1 MHYKE
6 IMKKILLTLLVAGM
20 SMGVMAQTED
30 YPVKKHSVQ
39 TNGFW
44 ENWFVSLGFDAQLMV
59 KDRKISG
66 DVFESF
72 APNAALSVGKWFTP
86 GLGLRLH
93 AQLPS
98 YSIDMGDR
106 EPAYAL
112 HAQSLFNLTNM
123 FGGYKQDRLY
133 NVSPYVGFGC
143 IFGKEIPGWSPWS
156 LGILNSFRINNLF
169 SIDVDLFMKSYS
181 GYVRKGYNWQ
191 TGAIVGL
198 TWNIGGRGFD
208 ASPDMAAISAMH
220 SAQLAGL
227 NEALSAE
234 QDENKNLKKQLAQKP
249 KEVIVEK
256 VVKEVL
262 AAPQSVFFSFNSAQI
277 ASRKEILNL
286 ESLANMAKNNG
297 AKLKITGY
305 ADSATGVA
313 AYNQLLS
320 ERRAKAVAKELV
332 KMGVPEENII
342 VEGKGGVADVKPSSY
357 NRRVIIEAL

>member
-1 MHYKE
+1 
-6 IMKKILLTLLVAGM
+6 MKKILLALVVAGM

-44 ENWFVSLGFDAQLMV
+44 ENWFISAGAGGQVVVFDRAEGV
-59 KDRKISG
+59 G
-66 DVFESF
+66 VFDTF
-72 APNAALSVGKWFTP
+72 APNFTVSAGKWFTP
-86 GLGLRLH
+86 GLGLRLQGH
-93 AQLPS
+93 LPF
-98 YSIDMGDR
+98 YCNEFG
-106 EPAYAL
+106 EKGNAYVL
-112 HAQSLFNLTNM
+112 YGQTLFNLTNM
-123 FGGYKQDRLY
+123 FCGYKQDRLY
-133 NVSPYVGFGC
+133 NAIPYVGFGR
-143 IFGKEIPGWSPWS
+143 IWGDENTWSPWA
-156 LGILNSFRINNLF
+156 LGYLSTFRVSNSW
-169 SIDVDLFMKSYS
+169 SIDLDIFLKQYNPLVASY
-181 GYVRKGYNWQ
+181 YNWQ
-191 TGAIVGL
+191 AGATIGL

-234 QDENKNLKKQLAQKP
+234 QDENKNLKQQLAQKP

-262 AAPQSVFFSFNSAQI
+262 TAPQSVFFSFNSAQI

-297 AKLKITGY
+297 AKLKVTGY

-313 AYNQLLS
+313 AYNQQLS

-332 KMGVPEENII
+332 KMGVAEENIVI
-342 VEGKGGVADVKPSSY
+342 EAKGGVADVKPSSY
-357 NRRVIIEAL
+357 NRRVIIEVL

>member
-1 MHYKE
+1 
-6 IMKKILLTLLVAGM
+6 MKKILLTLLVVGM

-30 YPVKKHSVQ
+30 YPTKKHSVQ

-44 ENWFVSLGFDAQLMV
+44 ENWFVSLGFDAQMMV
-59 KDRKISG
+59 KGRKT
-66 DVFESF
+66 DVGMFETF

-86 GLGLRLH
+86 GLGLRFH

-98 YSIDMGDR
+98 YSTNLGDTD
-106 EPAYAL
+106 PAYAV

-123 FGGYKQDRLY
+123 LGGYKQERFY

-143 IFGKEIPGWSPWS
+143 IFGDEIPGWSPWS
-156 LGILNSFRINNLF
+156 FGVLNSFRINNSF

-181 GYVRKGYNWQ
+181 GYVRNGYNWQ
-191 TGAIVGL
+191 LGAIVGL

-234 QDENKNLKKQLAQKP
+234 QDENKNLKQQLAQKP

-256 VVKEVL
+256 IVKEVL

-357 NRRVIIEAL
+357 NRRVVIEAL

>member
-357 NRRVIIEAL
+357 NRRVVIEAL

>member
-1 MHYKE
+1 
-6 IMKKILLTLLVAGM
+6 MKKILLTLLVAGM

-30 YPVKKHSVQ
+30 YPVKKHSVM

-44 ENWFVSLGFDAQLMV
+44 ENWFVSLGFDAQMMA
-59 KDRKISG
+59 KGRNT
-66 DVFESF
+66 DVGMFETF

-98 YSIDMGDR
+98 YSTNSGDTA
-106 EPAYAL
+106 PACAF
-112 HAQSLFNLTNM
+112 HAQSLLNLTNIL
-123 FGGYKQDRLY
+123 GGYKQDRLY
-133 NVSPYVGFGC
+133 NVSPYVGFGR
-143 IFGKEIPGWSPWS
+143 IFGDKIAGWSPWS
-156 LGILNSFRINNLF
+156 LGVLNSFRINNSF
-169 SIDVDLFMKSYS
+169 SVDVDLFMKSYS
-181 GYVRKGYNWQ
+181 GYVGSANWQ
-191 TGAIVGL
+191 MGAIVGL

-357 NRRVIIEAL
+357 NRRVVIEAL